1 MFIGLLRKIRDGD
14 VELEQSRKNRKEFK
28 SDLNEIV
35 IGQRQHKP
43 KEQKSITENDKMFY
57 EAQEKVF
64 KLFNDYS
71 TIVSMAKY
79 KVTHGEDLKISTPK
93 QMFQRFPIALS

>member
-1 MFIGLLRKIRDGD
+1 
-14 VELEQSRKNRKEFK
+14 
-28 SDLNEIV
+28 
-35 IGQRQHKP
+35 
-43 KEQKSITENDKMFY
+43 MFY
-57 EAQEKVF
+57 AAQEKVF